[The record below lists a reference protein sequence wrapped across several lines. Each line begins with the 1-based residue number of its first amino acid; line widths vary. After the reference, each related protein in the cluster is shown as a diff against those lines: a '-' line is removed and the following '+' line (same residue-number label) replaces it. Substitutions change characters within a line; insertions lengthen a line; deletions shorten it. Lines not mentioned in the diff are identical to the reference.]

1 MCPCDVNIGSGI
13 LTTRVHNFVENIS
26 PTNGKYFSQ
35 TYGQLEDSVFL
46 AQCRTVLESSL
57 HICSIPTYPREHL
70 AEPPSPHRWHSPEI
84 FFTKWLKY
92 FLDQIF
98 THVYKELGNKEE
110 LFRIGILHR
119 TVTVEIVMTLVP
131 FYRFQSLPLT
141 IIDKY

>member
-1 MCPCDVNIGSGI
+1 MTNVSTGSGPLQEI
-13 LTTRVHNFVENIS
+13 FTYEQPEGTVSSHQSRTS
-26 PTNGKYFSQ
+26 PMWSP
-35 TYGQLEDSVFL
+35 
-46 AQCRTVLESSL
+46 

-70 AEPPSPHRWHSPEI
+70 EEPPSPHRWHSPEI

-110 LFRIGILHR
+110 LFWIGILHR

-131 FYRFQSLPLT
+131 FYRFQSLTLT